1 MNVKVSA
8 VNHQLEASGVT
19 ATNVLLTR
27 EANKLAEK
35 RKEEASKRSGPKF

>member
-8 VNHQLEASGVT
+8 ANHQLGASGIT
-19 ATNVLLTR
+19 ATNILLTR

-35 RKEEASKRSGPKF
+35 RREEAAKRSGPKF